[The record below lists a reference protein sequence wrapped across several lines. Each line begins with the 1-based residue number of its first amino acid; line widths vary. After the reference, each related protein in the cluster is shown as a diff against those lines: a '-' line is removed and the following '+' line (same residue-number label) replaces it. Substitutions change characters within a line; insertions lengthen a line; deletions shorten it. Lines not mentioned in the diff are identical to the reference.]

1 MGHGHHI
8 EIKQEQFSV
17 PSKGKNFA
25 ILLIVVGLILAGIG
39 IATIDRSHGGG
50 HHGEKPKNEA
60 SAAAKEHGE
69 HHDAAESHAKPAA
82 DHKGNAEV
90 HEGHGNVDNEHFGPR
105 VKFHPQDKPW
115 TTRIWANLL
124 IIGYLLFMVSLAALF
139 FVAVQYI
146 ANAGWSA
153 AIKRIPEAMS
163 TFFPVGFVLAFI
175 AILVAKN
182 YLYHWVHYEHLH
194 LKKGDVGFDAI
205 LDGKKMVSQ

>member
-25 ILLIVVGLILAGIG
+25 ILLIVVGLVLAGIG
-39 IATIDRSHGGG
+39 IATIDRSHGGA
-50 HHGEKPKNEA
+50 HHGEKAKTEVASKEHGHGHEA
-60 SAAAKEHGE
+60 SADHAEAGDDHKV
-69 HHDAAESHAKPAA
+69 AAESHEAA
-82 DHKGNAEV
+82 
-90 HEGHGNVDNEHFGPR
+90 HGNVENADFGPR

-139 FVAVQYI
+139 FIAVQYI

-153 AIKRIPEAMS
+153 AIKRVPEAIS
-163 TFFPVGFVLAFI
+163 TFFSDWFRSGIYCHPYCKERFVPLGSLRAF
-175 AILVAKN
+175 APEKRSTR
-182 YLYHWVHYEHLH
+182 
-194 LKKGDVGFDAI
+194 F
-205 LDGKKMVSQ
+205 